1 MVIPVDEVD
10 NNGTNVDE
18 LVNQLTSSGP
28 GEDAQTSNH
37 NNNSNG
43 ASNNDGKCR
52 RHLNHRLIFTLQL
65 PLMLFSLAVVAFLA
79 GLLAIVFGALGSADG
94 GSDDDRKV
102 CTHSTLHG
110 RGKDVDI
117 ASLTAVQIAVLFGVV
132 VVFLIC
138 VSYSSSH
145 WLYKIPVPRPEPSFN
160 V

>member
-94 GSDDDRKV
+94 GSDDDRK
-102 CTHSTLHG
+102 
-110 RGKDVDI
+110 
-117 ASLTAVQIAVLFGVV
+117 IAVLFGVV